1 MKRSSMTP
9 VKLRLILVAC
19 LVLLVGAG
27 VGIFMVGYNILADYS
42 AKARTTAAE
51 AQASNSS
58 LQNLIVV
65 KRELAEKEEAIER
78 ASQIV
83 AASKSYVYQDQII
96 RDINN
101 FANNAGLSVT
111 NITFADTKVTPTSAA
126 PTSTTGSTTTGS
138 NTTAAG
144 PTGGTGATSGTVPSG
159 VKSMTATVTLKNP
172 VDYNAML
179 KFIHSIEESLFK
191 MRISQVTLS
200 RPADAKTNEVTS
212 DVLTIEVYVR

>member
-1 MKRSSMTP
+1 MKHSNLSP
-9 VKLRLILVAC
+9 VKLRLILVGC
-19 LVLLVGAG
+19 LVLLVGVGGG
-27 VGIFMVGYNILADYS
+27 VFMVGYNVLADYS

-65 KRELAEKEEAIER
+65 KRELAEKQDTVER

-111 NITFADTKVTPTSAA
+111 NITFADAKVTPTTPST
-126 PTSTTGSTTTGS
+126 TSTSSPTTANS
-138 NTTAAG
+138 PSATAAG
-144 PTGGTGATSGTVPSG
+144 GAAAVPSG

-179 KFIHSIEESLFK
+179 RFIHSIEGSLFK

-200 RPADAKTNEVTS
+200 RPADAKGNEVTS

>member
-1 MKRSSMTP
+1 MNRSRLSP
-9 VKLRLILVAC
+9 VKLRLILIAC

-27 VGIFMVGYNILADYS
+27 GGVFMVGYNVLADYS

-65 KRELAEKEEAIER
+65 KRELAEKQDTVER

-111 NITFADTKVTPTSAA
+111 NITFADAKVTPTTPSATTSSSPTTANNSSAA
-126 PTSTTGSTTTGS
+126 
-138 NTTAAG
+138 AAG
-144 PTGGTGATSGTVPSG
+144 NASAVPSG

-179 KFIHSIEESLFK
+179 RFIHSIEGSLFK

-200 RPADAKTNEVTS
+200 RPADAKGNEVTS

>member
-1 MKRSSMTP
+1 MNHSRLNP
-9 VKLRLILVAC
+9 AKLRLILIAC

-27 VGIFMVGYNILADYS
+27 GGVFMVGYNVLADYS

-65 KRELAEKEEAIER
+65 KRELAEKQDTVER

-111 NITFADTKVTPTSAA
+111 NITFADAKVTPTTPSATTSSSPTTANNSSAA
-126 PTSTTGSTTTGS
+126 ATGNTS
-138 NTTAAG
+138 A
-144 PTGGTGATSGTVPSG
+144 VPSG

-179 KFIHSIEESLFK
+179 RFIHSIEGSLFK

-200 RPADAKTNEVTS
+200 RPADAKGNEVTS

>member
-1 MKRSSMTP
+1 MNHSRLSP
-9 VKLRLILVAC
+9 VKLRLILIAC

-27 VGIFMVGYNILADYS
+27 GGVFMVGYNVLADYS

-65 KRELAEKEEAIER
+65 MRELAEKQDTVER

-111 NITFADTKVTPTSAA
+111 NITFADAKVTPTTPSAA
-126 PTSTTGSTTTGS
+126 TTSSS
-138 NTTAAG
+138 PTTANNSSAAAAG
-144 PTGGTGATSGTVPSG
+144 NASAVPSG

-179 KFIHSIEESLFK
+179 RFIHSIEGSLFK

-200 RPADAKTNEVTS
+200 RPADAKGNEVTS

>member
-1 MKRSSMTP
+1 MNHSRLSP
-9 VKLRLILVAC
+9 VKLRLILVGC
-19 LVLLVGAG
+19 LVLLVGVGAG
-27 VGIFMVGYNILADYS
+27 VFMVGYNVLADYS

-65 KRELAEKEEAIER
+65 KRELAEKQDTVER

-111 NITFADTKVTPTSAA
+111 NITFADAKVTPTT
-126 PTSTTGSTTTGS
+126 PSTTNTSSPTTTNS
-138 NTTAAG
+138 PSATAAG
-144 PTGGTGATSGTVPSG
+144 GTTAVPSG

-179 KFIHSIEESLFK
+179 RFIHSIEGSLFK

-200 RPADAKTNEVTS
+200 RPADAKGNEVTS